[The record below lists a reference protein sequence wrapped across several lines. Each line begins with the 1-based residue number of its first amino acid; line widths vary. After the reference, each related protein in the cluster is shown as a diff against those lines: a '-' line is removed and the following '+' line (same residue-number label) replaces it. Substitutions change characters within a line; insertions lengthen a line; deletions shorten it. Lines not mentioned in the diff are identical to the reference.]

1 MDVCSYIAIR
11 GEWTLKDKGIRS
23 MSERIFRVAGM
34 DCAEET
40 NALRQAVG
48 ALTGIEDVKFN
59 LLNGTMTVTAAEAT
73 VDERDIISA
82 VRHAGMIVRPADREQ
97 ATVFQSEST
106 GFWLSH
112 GRAVMCAASGIAVAA
127 GFLSH
132 WLLHGNILD

>member
-40 NALRQAVG
+40 NALRHAVG

-59 LLNGTMTVTAAEAT
+59 LLNGTMTATAAEAA
-73 VDERDIISA
+73 DAARGSHE
-82 VRHAGMIVRPADREQ
+82 AGCGLYCVLGFWGVQQ
-97 ATVFQSEST
+97 ATVFQS
-106 GFWLSH
+106 
-112 GRAVMCAASGIAVAA
+112 
-127 GFLSH
+127 
-132 WLLHGNILD
+132 